1 MLVLKKISRKKLII
15 YSIFTCIALGF
26 SLYIVWNSYRG
37 DSPGADTD
45 TALEGLEESGD
56 ILDFFQ
62 SRKER
67 ITPGREKIN
76 VELFEKEKFKKLKDE
91 SVKLP
96 NYEVGKE
103 NPFEPQGGL
112 EVDIN

>member
-1 MLVLKKISRKKLII
+1 MLVLRKIDRKKLII
-15 YSIFTCIALGF
+15 YGILTCIALGF
-26 SLYIVWNSYRG
+26 SFYIIWNSYKE
-37 DSPGADTD
+37 DSPEVDIG
-45 TALEGLEESGD
+45 TAQEGLEESGG

-91 SVKLP
+91 SIKLP

-103 NPFEPQGGL
+103 NPFEPSDKDAG
-112 EVDIN
+112 I